1 MERFHFPLERVKR
14 WRSLELAAEQAKLE
28 HLVREQVRLQT
39 LRAGLSAEK
48 SKLDASLGA
57 LPELRGEDLRAVTAY
72 TLRLRRQA
80 ENLRDLQNRCERE
93 VAVQK
98 QKFREAKQRFRL
110 LEELRERRLATWRYE
125 ESRELESLASES
137 YLANWNRDIG

>member
-1 MERFHFPLERVKR
+1 MERFHFSLERVKR
-14 WRSLELAAEQAKLE
+14 WRSLELAAEQARLE

-48 SKLDASLGA
+48 SRLDASLGA
-57 LPELRGEDLRAVTAY
+57 LPELRGEDFRAVTAY

-80 ENLRDLQNRCERE
+80 EKLHDLQNRCERD
-93 VAVQK
+93 VALQR